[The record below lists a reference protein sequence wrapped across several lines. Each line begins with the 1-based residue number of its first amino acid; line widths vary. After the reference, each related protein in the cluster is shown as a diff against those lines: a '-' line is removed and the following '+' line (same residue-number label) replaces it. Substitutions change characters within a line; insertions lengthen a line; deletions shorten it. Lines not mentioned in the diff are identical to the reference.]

1 MDPLTL
7 FGISSIGSGFFSGL
21 GSIIGQSSAN
31 SANREIAQENR
42 EWQSHENQINRD
54 WQSDQN
60 QINRDWNE
68 KMWNAQNVYNSPS
81 AMMSRLRDA
90 GINPFVLGGSSGV
103 ATAGA
108 AGSAGSPSAGSP
120 SMVGAPSAPTMMPVN
135 YGAPIA
141 NALNNYLQVKGV
153 EANAANQSA
162 QSFKTLMEG
171 ATEAYK
177 IGGHQA
183 YRSYVNTAA
192 PLLIGS
198 NPDFGLID
206 RMASQQLRESVA
218 RTNAQEFQ
226 TSLAKEFGPKQA
238 NQAIM
243 ESEQRISEIVGRL
256 NTMRVA
262 NDALIRK
269 TASECVKMAAEAFNL
284 RQQGNYYIATKDQ
297 INALRPYLE
306 RVVKS
311 QAEMSEIQSDLT
323 SANRESLS
331 GLIGY
336 ATSSEG
342 KENLKESYRIKS
354 VRRADYLWTAVHD
367 LFNDMIHV
375 GVGAGA
381 SDRGLNTTIYE

>member
-1 MDPLTL
+1 MLGSTAIAL
-7 FGISSIGSGFFSGL
+7 GSLGSGLLSGL
-21 GSIIGQSSAN
+21 GSIFGSSSAN
-31 SANREIAQENR
+31 SVNREIAAENR
-42 EWQSHENQINRD
+42 QWQSDENQINRD

-60 QINRDWNE
+60 QINRDWQE
-68 KMWNAQNVYNSPS
+68 KMWNAQNLYNSPS
-81 AMMSRLRDA
+81 AMMSRLKDA

-108 AGSAGSPSAGSP
+108 AGSVGSPSAGSP
-120 SMVGAPSAPTMMPVN
+120 SMVGAPSATTMMPVN

-183 YRSYVNTAA
+183 YRSYVHTAA

-206 RMASQQLRESVA
+206 RMATQQLRESVA

-226 TSLAKEFGPKQA
+226 TSLAKEFGAKQA
-238 NQAIM
+238 YQALM
-243 ESEQRISEIVGRL
+243 ESEHRISEVVGRL

-262 NDALIRK
+262 NDALIKRVANE
-269 TASECVKMAAEAFNL
+269 TLVAAAEAFNL
-284 RQQGNYYIATKDQ
+284 RKQGNYYEVSKDQ
-297 INALRPYLE
+297 LEALKPYL
-306 RVVKS
+306 VKAAKS
-311 QAEMSEIQSDLT
+311 QADLLTFGAGTEAIKFGAFEKNRAAYETGQS
-323 SANRESLS
+323 
-331 GLIGY
+331 IGAGIDASIVARY
-336 ATSSEG
+336 
-342 KENLKESYRIKS
+342 I
-354 VRRADYLWTAVHD
+354 DYLTDQIGKVYHVSSSYSNSTVG
-367 LFNDMIHV
+367 FKTPPNGMIY
-375 GVGAGA
+375 
-381 SDRGLNTTIYE
+381 NP